1 MSSDE
6 KYKGLLL
13 DISEYIKDDAFLKK
27 SERALFPTDLLL
39 KGEISG
45 YQEVIE
51 WMREQA
57 GALGIPLKEIYLDD
71 LNCDGDKM
79 QGPLPSRET
88 ISNPRHTEHPYQ
100 TFAVALGHLLRQ
112 NGLELNRKCPAGDD
126 DLLCR
131 GKLLTYYGI
140 VKWMQQYADMNDVP
154 LAEIYLD
161 GIVPDRDLI

>member
-13 DISEYIKDDAFLKK
+13 AISEYIKDDAFLKK

-39 KGEISG
+39 KGVISG

-71 LNCDGDKM
+71 LNCDGDNM
-79 QGPLPSRET
+79 QGPLASRET
-88 ISNPRHTEHPYQ
+88 MSNPRHTEHPYR
-100 TFAVALGHLLRQ
+100 TFTTALGHLLRHR
-112 NGLELNRKCPAGDD
+112 GLELKQKCGGASE
-126 DLLCR
+126 DLLCG

-154 LAEIYLD
+154 LAEIHLD